1 MTIFVTQH
9 IRDKAGITWGE
20 DYVLGLID
28 KTAPTTAS
36 RIVDLVK
43 KQKAMTPPTA
53 YKYIAILTTKK
64 LISRK
69 DDAQDK
75 RMFNYSLT
83 EKGKKLMESLRNGVS

>member
-1 MTIFVTQH
+1 MTLFVTQH

-20 DYVLGLID
+20 DYILGLVE

-43 KQKAMTPPTA
+43 KQKAMTPPTV
-53 YKYIAILTTKK
+53 YKYIASLATKK

-69 DDAQDK
+69 YDTQDK
-75 RMFNYSLT
+75 RMINYSLT
-83 EKGKKLMESLRNGVS
+83 EKGNKLMESLRNAVK